1 MCPIVK
7 SAQGR
12 TMRLASL
19 PFFLRYPR
27 APDRPDPLGVRSHE
41 VHRTVVNKDRVGG
54 RNAPAPARHQKHQAT
69 RLRTPLAQR
78 MHVSAGHQAVHNMVK
93 LQRFKHGPG
102 IVARTVRK
110 DDLASGKPLHVLC
123 GTSTELDVETR
134 IKIVRKAQEVPGIDA
149 MMPPEPRNVAP

>member
-1 MCPIVK
+1 MRENIQTPIAKNSVVRRSELK
-7 SAQGR
+7 AGKLPDVPDRKVR
-12 TMRLASL
+12 TGTHDAVGKLAVL
-19 PFFLRYPR
+19 LAVPR

-102 IVARTVRK
+102 IVATLRPGSLFTSS
-110 DDLASGKPLHVLC
+110 AGHPLNW
-123 GTSTELDVETR
+123 
-134 IKIVRKAQEVPGIDA
+134 
-149 MMPPEPRNVAP
+149 M